1 MGIQGASVQHRNGDK
16 FKAEATR
23 RQDIS
28 SSGPGESWVAAM
40 LEGSMLGKGAGRPH
54 PDSAKAAG

>member
-40 LEGSMLGKGAGRPH
+40 LEGVYVGEGGWPPSP
-54 PDSAKAAG
+54 